1 MFYSELIN
9 KAIDIAY
16 KAHHGQIDK
25 AGRPYFLHPVIV
37 AQSMNTES
45 EICAALLHDV
55 VEDTNITLS
64 ELEKIFPQEIIQA
77 INLLTHKDGVSYEDY
92 ILAIKS
98 NPIAKK
104 VKLADIAH
112 NLDITR
118 LTTPELLAEY
128 GKRKAKYN
136 TALQI
141 LNNDA

>member
-9 KAIDIAY
+9 KAINIAY
-16 KAHHGQIDK
+16 NAHHGQIDK
-25 AGRPYFLHPVIV
+25 AGLPYFLHPVIV

-55 VEDTNITLS
+55 VEDSNITIS
-64 ELEKIFPQEIIQA
+64 ELEKIFPPEITQA
-77 INLLTHKDGVSYEDY
+77 VNLLTHRPGISYQDY

-112 NLDITR
+112 NLDKTR
-118 LTTPELLAEY
+118 LTTPELLANYE
-128 GKRKAKYN
+128 KRKAKYN
-136 TALQI
+136 RALEI
-141 LNNDA
+141 LNNNS